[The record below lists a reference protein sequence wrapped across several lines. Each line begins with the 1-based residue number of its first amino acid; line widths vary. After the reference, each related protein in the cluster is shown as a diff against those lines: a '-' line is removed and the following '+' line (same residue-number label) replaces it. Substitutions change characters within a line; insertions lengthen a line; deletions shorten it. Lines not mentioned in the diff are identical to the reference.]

1 MLEEVVDANYEP
13 TEQEVKDYA
22 EWLGMDVDR
31 DTELLWIAREGLRAP
46 LPAPWKPCEIIDTNE
61 IFYFNFETGESVW
74 DHPVDEFYKE
84 MYRSHSEEAKRKAEA
99 PKRIVTLQATPEA
112 DGKLKVSCTNMG
124 GDEVGSVTMGRKRT
138 LDKLAQELGRQ
149 MELSKDDIPMFR
161 FVLTDGQLLTESDQL
176 HCLGEI
182 FGLSCNDKGKTKTQ
196 SISVLQHAKGLAHRR
211 HQKKEKRHKSKTDGS
226 DVLETTGL
234 SKSPTEDLSFNNVT
248 MTRFPPDVC
257 QAWFQMSKDLS
268 TQKSP
273 SSETALGPLPPLKID
288 ANKTRIAK
296 LKKTGGL
303 ELSRY
308 LGDIL
313 DMADVEKGKTSMRI
327 PIICD

>member
-1 MLEEVVDANYEP
+1 MAGVGGNQVLEEVVDVNYEP

-22 EWLGMDVDR
+22 EWLGMDVDV

-112 DGKLKVSCTNMG
+112 DGKLTVSCTNMG
-124 GDEVGSVTMGRKRT
+124 GDEVGNVSMGRKRT
-138 LDKLAQELGRQ
+138 LDKLAKELGRQ
-149 MELSKDDIPMFR
+149 MELSKDDIQMFR
-161 FVLTDGQLLTESDQL
+161 FVLTDGQLLTENDQL

-182 FGLSCNDKGKTKTQ
+182 FGLSSNEKSKTKTQ
-196 SISVLQHAKGLAHRR
+196 SISVLQQRGAHLR
-211 HQKKEKRHKSKTDGS
+211 HQKKEKRHKPKTPVASDGS

-234 SKSPTEDLSFNNVT
+234 SKTPTEDLS
-248 MTRFPPDVC
+248 
-257 QAWFQMSKDLS
+257 S
-268 TQKSP
+268 QKSP
-273 SSETALGPLPPLKID
+273 SSETAIGPLPPLKID

>member
-1 MLEEVVDANYEP
+1 MAGIGGNQVLEEVVDVNYEP

-124 GDEVGSVTMGRKRT
+124 GDEVGIVSMGRKRT

-149 MELSKDDIPMFR
+149 MELSKDDIQMFR
-161 FVLTDGQLLTESDQL
+161 FVLTDGQLLTENDQL

-182 FGLSCNDKGKTKTQ
+182 FGLSSNEKSKTKTQ
-196 SISVLQHAKGLAHRR
+196 SISVLQQRGAHLR
-211 HQKKEKRHKSKTDGS
+211 HQKKEKRHKPKTPVASDGS

-234 SKSPTEDLSFNNVT
+234 SKTPTEDLS
-248 MTRFPPDVC
+248 
-257 QAWFQMSKDLS
+257 S
-268 TQKSP
+268 QKSP
-273 SSETALGPLPPLKID
+273 SSETAIGPLPPLKID